1 MESIRFIDWRK
12 KEDKAEVSLGN
23 HVLTNSMMTNVAEDV
38 WTEFSTMVTYNAS
51 YHFYWGQMP
60 GLIKALPTS
69 AETYSKGQRVEF
81 KWGMPHTYHRH
92 RIMKISAKLQPGTSS
107 NVSVWAYKTRR

>member
-1 MESIRFIDWRK
+1 MTLFGDTHT
-12 KEDKAEVSLGN
+12 VSRQRAP
-23 HVLTNSMMTNVAEDV
+23 NSNVALCAAAVVKEGSGGE

-69 AETYSKGQRVEF
+69 AETYSKRQRVEF
-81 KWGMPHTYHRH
+81 KWGMPHTYQRH

-107 NVSVWAYKTRR
+107 NISVWAYKTRR